1 MWLAVGVII
10 RGNGGE
16 VVSVGDREWD
26 VPEVK
31 SWTHWRCDSCLF
43 LFP

>member
-1 MWLAVGVII
+1 M
-10 RGNGGE
+10 RGNRAE

-31 SWTHWRCDSCLF
+31 SGVWTRWHCDSCLF
-43 LFP
+43 LFS

>member
-26 VPEVK
+26 VPEAFVNFCQNLVIHPMWK
-31 SWTHWRCDSCLF
+31 
-43 LFP
+43 